1 MGYGGCLFSTTDWQV
16 TWVAISSRDFHEGS
30 VSFLSWARIPGNGA
44 WDRNKCITASPNQVR
59 EVKVVTLPNSL
70 VSGKLLAAGQWCSPY
85 NYFTLCTAWLLGWV
99 LVRGGHNELARC
111 GVRRNPQGLPSC
123 SSPRLPSDM
132 SHSLPC
138 LLAGGFSSTRLL
150 GTDSG
155 SALLTI
161 SLASAELREDEHLT
175 PQTSY
180 RVGQRSSST
189 VVSHVNSFASKCP
202 LSLLSSSAF
211 ISFPFLKAQFKCL
224 WEPLAAS
231 QTEVPPILKLC
242 HLTFLPN
249 LFTRLAEHL

>member
-1 MGYGGCLFSTTDWQV
+1 MGYGGCLFSTTDWQM
-16 TWVAISSRDFHEGS
+16 TWVAISSHDFHEGS
-30 VSFLSWARIPGNGA
+30 VSFLSWARIPDNGA
-44 WDRNKCITASPNQVR
+44 WDRNKCITASLNQVR

-70 VSGKLLAAGQWCSPY
+70 VSLFLLGSYWLQGSGVLQY
-85 NYFTLCTAWLLGWV
+85 NYFTLFTAWLLGWV
-99 LVRGGHNELARC
+99 LVRGGHNELVHC
-111 GVRRNPQGLPSC
+111 GVGQNPQGLPSC

-138 LLAGGFSSTRLL
+138 LLAGGLSFTRLL

-155 SALLTI
+155 SAVLTI
-161 SLASAELREDEHLT
+161 SLAFAEMREDEHLT

-189 VVSHVNSFASKCP
+189 VVSHVNSFASKYP

-211 ISFPFLKAQFKCL
+211 LISFPFLKAQLKCL

-231 QTEVPPILKLC
+231 QTVVPPHPEVPSSDLS
-242 HLTFLPN
+242 T
-249 LFTRLAEHL
+249 